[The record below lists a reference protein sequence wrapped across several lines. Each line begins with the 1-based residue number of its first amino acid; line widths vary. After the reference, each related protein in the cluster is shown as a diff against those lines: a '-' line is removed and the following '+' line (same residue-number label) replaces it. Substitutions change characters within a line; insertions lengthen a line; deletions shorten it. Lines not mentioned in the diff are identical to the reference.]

1 MARPQ
6 RRSVVA
12 STKFMASS
20 WRDAL
25 AQADAKAPDDL
36 SKYIIA
42 DMFAKTVQGMAP
54 EESVN
59 RADDEFRRS
68 CST

>member
-1 MARPQ
+1 
-6 RRSVVA
+6 
-12 STKFMASS
+12 MASS

-25 AQADAKAPDDL
+25 AQAGAKAPDDL

-68 CST
+68 CSA